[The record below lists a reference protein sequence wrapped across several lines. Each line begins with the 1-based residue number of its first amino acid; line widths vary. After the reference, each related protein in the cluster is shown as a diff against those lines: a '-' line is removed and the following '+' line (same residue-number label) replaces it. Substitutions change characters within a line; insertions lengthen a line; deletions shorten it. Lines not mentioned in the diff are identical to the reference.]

1 MSKREIFFVTDNNL
15 KITEAF
21 RTLRTNLA
29 FLREEEKGKTLLF
42 TSSIP
47 AEGKSFVASN
57 YAASLSIAKKK
68 VLLVDCD
75 IRRPR
80 AHRSFG
86 IEIKEGLESLLT
98 HDTPVEKLIM
108 KDILP
113 NLDLLP
119 TKNMKHNVTE
129 LFLRDKIKNMIVEL
143 KDKYDTIILDTP
155 PLAVA
160 SDAAILSKAVDGVVV
175 VVGYDQV
182 AKRELEYTKSM
193 LNNAKANIYGFIVNG
208 VDKKGLSYGNYGYY
222 NNNYSYYEEYYSDDE
237 GNRKKRKVKR
247 APKSKFEAF
256 MNRVKAAYRRHLSGD
271 IKKRR

>member
-1 MSKREIFFVTDNNL
+1 MSNRNIFFVTDNNL
-15 KITEAF
+15 QITEAF

-29 FLREEEKGKTLLF
+29 FLREKQEGKTLLF

-57 YAASLSIAKKK
+57 YAASLAIAHKR
-68 VLLVDCD
+68 VLLIDCD

-80 AHRSFG
+80 AHESFG
-86 IEIKEGLESLLT
+86 IKIERGLESFLT
-98 HDTPVEKLIM
+98 HDTPVDSLIM

-129 LFLRDKIKNMIVEL
+129 LFLRDKIKNML
-143 KDKYDTIILDTP
+143 KYLENRYDTIILDTP

-182 AKRELEYTKSM
+182 AKRELEFTKEM
-193 LNNAKANIYGFIVNG
+193 LDNAGANIYGFIVNG
-208 VDKKGLSYGNYGYY
+208 VDKRGMSYGNYGYY
-222 NNNYSYYEEYYSDDE
+222 TNYYSYYEDYYNE
-237 GNRKKRKVKR
+237 NGEKKRRKKH
-247 APKSKFEAF
+247 KSKNKLEIFIQRIKEAY
-256 MNRVKAAYRRHLSGD
+256 KRHLSGD
-271 IKKRR
+271 IKRRR

>member
-1 MSKREIFFVTDNNL
+1 MSHRSIFFVTDNNL
-15 KITEAF
+15 QITEAF

-29 FLREEEKGKTLLF
+29 FLREKQEGKTLLF

-57 YAASLSIAKKK
+57 YAASLAIAHKK

-80 AHRSFG
+80 AHESFG
-86 IEIKEGLESLLT
+86 IKIEKGLESVLT
-98 HDTPVEKLIM
+98 HDVPVDSLIM
-108 KDILP
+108 RDILP

-129 LFLRDKIKNMIVEL
+129 LFLRDKIKNMLIEL
-143 KDKYDTIILDTP
+143 RDRYDTIILDTP

-175 VVGYDQV
+175 VVGYDQT
-182 AKRELEYTKSM
+182 AKRELEFTKEM
-193 LNNAKANIYGFIVNG
+193 LDNAGANIYGFIVNG
-208 VDKKGLSYGNYGYY
+208 VDKHGMSYGNYGYY
-222 NNNYSYYEEYYSDDE
+222 TNYYSYYEEYYNDE
-237 GNRKKRKVKR
+237 VGNRKKRKVR
-247 APKSKFEAF
+247 RPKNRLEAF
-256 MNRVKAAYRRHLSGD
+256 IEKLKEAYRRHLSGD
-271 IKKRR
+271 IKRRR

>member
-1 MSKREIFFVTDNNL
+1 MSHRSIFFVTDNNL
-15 KITEAF
+15 QITEAF

-29 FLREEEKGKTLLF
+29 FLREKQEGKTLLF

-57 YAASLSIAKKK
+57 YAASLAIAHKR
-68 VLLVDCD
+68 VLLIDCD

-80 AHRSFG
+80 AHESFG
-86 IEIKEGLESLLT
+86 IKIEKGLESFLT
-98 HDTPVEKLIM
+98 HDTPVDSLIM
-108 KDILP
+108 RDIIP

-129 LFLRDKIKNMIVEL
+129 LFLRDKVRNMLKEL
-143 KDKYDTIILDTP
+143 RDRYDTIILDTP

-182 AKRELEYTKSM
+182 AKRELEFTKEM
-193 LNNAKANIYGFIVNG
+193 LDNAGANIYGFIVNG
-208 VDKKGLSYGNYGYY
+208 VDKRGMSYGNYGYY
-222 NNNYSYYEEYYSDDE
+222 TNYYTYYEEYYNDDA
-237 GNRKKRKVKR
+237 GIKKKRKVR
-247 APKSKFEAF
+247 RPKNRFEAF
-256 MNRVKAAYRRHLSGD
+256 IDRVKEAYKKHLSGD
-271 IKKRR
+271 IKRRR

>member
-1 MSKREIFFVTDNNL
+1 MSHRSNFFITDNNL
-15 KITEAF
+15 QITEAF

-29 FLREEEKGKTLLF
+29 FLREKQNGKTMLF

-47 AEGKSFVASN
+47 AEGKSFVSSN
-57 YAASLSIAKKK
+57 YAASIAIANKK
-68 VLLVDCD
+68 VLLIDCD

-80 AHRSFG
+80 AHESFG
-86 IEIKEGLESLLT
+86 IKIEEGLERILT
-98 HDTPVEKLIM
+98 EDINPDEVIM
-108 KDILP
+108 KDIIP

-129 LFLRDKIKNMIVEL
+129 LFLRDRMKDIIKYLENR
-143 KDKYDTIILDTP
+143 YDVIILDTP

-182 AKRELEYTKSM
+182 AKRELEFTKEM
-193 LNNAKANIYGFIVNG
+193 LDNANANIYGFIVNG
-208 VDKKGLSYGNYGYY
+208 VDKKGMSYGNYGYY
-222 NNNYSYYEEYYSDDE
+222 TNYYSYYEDYYTEE
-237 GNRKKRKVKR
+237 GEKKRKKVKR
-247 APKSKFEAF
+247 KPKNKFEAF
-256 MNRVKAAYRRHLSGD
+256 VDRVKEAYHKHLTGD

>member
-1 MSKREIFFVTDNNL
+1 MSNRNIFFVTDNNL
-15 KITEAF
+15 QITEAF

-29 FLREEEKGKTLLF
+29 FLREKQDGKTLLF

-57 YAASLSIAKKK
+57 YAASLAIAHKK

-80 AHRSFG
+80 AHESFG
-86 IEIKEGLESLLT
+86 IKIEKGLESVLT
-98 HDTPVEKLIM
+98 HDAPVDSLIM
-108 KDILP
+108 RDILP

-129 LFLRDKIKNMIVEL
+129 LFLRDKIKNMLREL
-143 KDKYDTIILDTP
+143 RDRYDTIILDTP

-182 AKRELEYTKSM
+182 AKRELEFTKEM
-193 LNNAKANIYGFIVNG
+193 LDNAGANIYGFIVNG
-208 VDKKGLSYGNYGYY
+208 VDKHGMSYGNYGYY
-222 NNNYSYYEEYYSDDE
+222 TNYYSYYEEYYNDE
-237 GNRKKRKVKR
+237 VGNRKKRKVR
-247 APKSKFEAF
+247 RPKNRLEAF
-256 MNRVKAAYRRHLSGD
+256 IEKLKEAYRRHLSGD
-271 IKKRR
+271 IKRRR

>member
-1 MSKREIFFVTDNNL
+1 MSHRSIFFVTDNNL
-15 KITEAF
+15 QITEAF

-29 FLREEEKGKTLLF
+29 FLREKQEGKTLLF

-57 YAASLSIAKKK
+57 YAASLAIAHKK

-80 AHRSFG
+80 AHESFG
-86 IEIKEGLESLLT
+86 IKIERGLESLLT
-98 HDTPVEKLIM
+98 HDVPVDSLIM
-108 KDILP
+108 RDIIP

-129 LFLRDKIKNMIVEL
+129 LFLRDKIKNMLREL
-143 KDKYDTIILDTP
+143 RDRYDTIILDTP

-182 AKRELEYTKSM
+182 AKRELEFTKEM
-193 LNNAKANIYGFIVNG
+193 LDNAGANIYGFIVNG
-208 VDKKGLSYGNYGYY
+208 VDKRGMSYGNYGYY
-222 NNNYSYYEEYYSDDE
+222 TNYYTYYEEYYNDE
-237 GNRKKRKVKR
+237 VGNRKKRKVKR
-247 APKSKFEAF
+247 PKNKFEAF
-256 MNRVKAAYRRHLSGD
+256 MQRAKEAYKKHLSGD
-271 IKKRR
+271 IKRRR

>member
-1 MSKREIFFVTDNNL
+1 MSNRSIFFVTDNNL
-15 KITEAF
+15 QITEAF

-29 FLREEEKGKTLLF
+29 FLREKQGGKTLLF

-57 YAASLSIAKKK
+57 YAASLAIANKK

-80 AHRSFG
+80 AHESFG
-86 IEIKEGLESLLT
+86 IKIEHGLESFLT
-98 HDTPVEKLIM
+98 HDTPVDSLIM
-108 KDILP
+108 KEILP

-129 LFLRDKIKNMIVEL
+129 LFLRDKIRNMLEEL
-143 KDKYDTIILDTP
+143 RKRYDTIILDTP

-182 AKRELEYTKSM
+182 AKRELEFTKEM
-193 LNNAKANIYGFIVNG
+193 LENAGANIYGFIVNG
-208 VDKKGLSYGNYGYY
+208 VDKRGMSYGNYGYY
-222 NNNYSYYEEYYSDDE
+222 TNYYSYYEDYYSEDGE
-237 GNRKKRKVKR
+237 KKKRKVHK
-247 APKSKFEAF
+247 PKNKYEMFIEKLKNS
-256 MNRVKAAYRRHLSGD
+256 YRKHLTGD